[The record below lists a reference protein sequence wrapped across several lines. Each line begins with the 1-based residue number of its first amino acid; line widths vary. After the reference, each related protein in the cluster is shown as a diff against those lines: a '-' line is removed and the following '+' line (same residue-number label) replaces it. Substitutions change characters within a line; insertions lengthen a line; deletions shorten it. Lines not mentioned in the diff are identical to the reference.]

1 MTKKQH
7 TPDIEAR
14 VFAEA
19 IPWAQKFRDKIIV
32 IKFGGNAM
40 IDRQLQQS
48 FAADIIWLHAF
59 GIHPVIV
66 HGGGPQITQLLTALN
81 IKTQFVDGLRV
92 TTPEVLEVARMV
104 LFGKINRELVGD
116 INSHGDFA
124 VGASGE
130 DANTIIAK
138 PRTTKASK
146 GKEPSLGLVGDIDR
160 INPTYL
166 SNLISTGK
174 IPVISPLGTS
184 EDGTV
189 YNINADIVA
198 GALATVL
205 GAEKLVVLTDV
216 KGLYDKWPD
225 ESSLISQIRTTKLRK
240 LLPTLESGMIPKVSA
255 CLNAVE
261 NGVPEAHIIDGRVYH
276 STLTEIFTDNGIG
289 TMITP

>member
-1 MTKKQH
+1 MTKSQH
-7 TPDIEAR
+7 TPRIEAR

-40 IDRQLQQS
+40 IDRKLQQS
-48 FAADIIWLHAF
+48 FASDIIWLHTF

-66 HGGGPQITQLLTALN
+66 HGGGPQITQMLATLN
-81 IKTQFVDGLRV
+81 IETRFIDGLRV

-104 LFGKINRELVGD
+104 LFGKIGRELVGD
-116 INSHGDFA
+116 INRHGDFA

-138 PRTTKASK
+138 ARAPAK
-146 GKEPSLGLVGDIDR
+146 GEMTSSLGLVGDVDH
-160 INPTYL
+160 INPAYI
-166 SNLISTGK
+166 SDLISMGK
-174 IPVISPLGTS
+174 IPVVSPLGTS
-184 EDGTV
+184 ENSKV
-189 YNINADIVA
+189 YNINADSVA

-205 GAEKLVVLTDV
+205 GAEKLVILTDV

-225 ESSLISQIRTTKLRK
+225 ETSLISQINTAKLRN
-240 LLPTLESGMIPKVSA
+240 LLPKLESGMIPKVSA
-255 CLNAVE
+255 CLDAVE
-261 NGVPEAHIIDGRVYH
+261 SGVPEAHIIDGRVYH